1 MTTLA
6 QLAAD
11 VYSLTNRPDMVNE
24 TNLAI
29 RSATLKAHQREF
41 YFRDLFESGIQFS
54 SAEFIQSFEPKTVF
68 PLFRSIKY
76 LRKYDSI
83 GQTPGILLNRITPD
97 QVFDDYGIDYV
108 NVYYSAGAEI
118 QIKMNTQEQFMLFG
132 GYSNPNVTIDMYSSW
147 IADDYPFAIIYSAV
161 AQVFKMLG
169 SDTQA
174 NMYVALAND
183 EFAVLD
189 VNNIID
195 TGF

>member
-147 IADDYPFAIIYSAV
+147 IADDYPFAVIYSAV

-189 VNNIID
+189 ANNIID

>member
-83 GQTPGILLNRITPD
+83 GQTPGLLLSRITPD

-147 IADDYPFAIIYSAV
+147 IADDYPFAVIYSAV

-189 VNNIID
+189 ANNIID